1 MAAKA
6 TSEMRRRLLAIEA
19 TQIAIR
25 IAGRLP
31 YVGLE
36 AIVIL
41 RSVVLAVRL
50 RLTARREGL
59 VAFSVVVQDVQG
71 EACATRLR

>member
-1 MAAKA
+1 MGAIA
-6 TSEMRRRLLAIEA
+6 TIEMRRRLLAIEA

-31 YVGLE
+31 YAGHE
-36 AIVIL
+36 AIATLLI
-41 RSVVLAVRL
+41 VVLVVRL

-59 VAFSVVVQDVQG
+59 AAFNAVVQDVQV